1 MTPRTPAGPA
11 RLSLYCSAL
20 RRTAARGP
28 CAGSRLLLETGVLAH
43 CSAHRLIPAH
53 LVPSD
58 VSAREHDEQGRIQ
71 ASITCWPVGPE
82 YTGTGTRGV
91 AWASRSLSL
100 PHLRQKDSR
109 QVKNSPDA
117 PTCAVNTLNSNA
129 DKRVIA
135 TSSRIRRGPRPGVA
149 AGKARAPCVS
159 RREFDCPDGL
169 PATVETEQRL
179 RTRHSAPRC
188 PALLPQSPTPTG
200 VAFPGECDRAPEHAP
215 PGARARV
222 PRPRVQAAAPAPPQ
236 EAAAD
241 EAEATGRCRSNKI
254 SHSLSLS
261 LCPFLFS
268 PLNLHM
274 RSALR
279 VSIDYLTNE
288 AAVEV
293 NRSKSK
299 FQTRVCLVLTHKG
312 SEVWRWRNPPAKQ
325 SINKAPKRF

>member
-1 MTPRTPAGPA
+1 MQRSSPHPSSPRP
-11 RLSLYCSAL
+11 
-20 RRTAARGP
+20 
-28 CAGSRLLLETGVLAH
+28 
-43 CSAHRLIPAH
+43 
-53 LVPSD
+53 
-58 VSAREHDEQGRIQ
+58 VSAREHDEQARIQ

-149 AGKARAPCVS
+149 AGKARAPVS
-159 RREFDCPDGL
+159 RVASLIALTACL
-169 PATVETEQRL
+169 PRFTVETEQRL

-188 PALLPQSPTPTG
+188 PALLPQSPTTTG

-254 SHSLSLS
+254 SLSLSLS
-261 LCPFLFS
+261 ALFCS
-268 PLNLHM
+268 RRLNLHM

>member
-1 MTPRTPAGPA
+1 VYFFPRKGQNIKNSVTSSPSVHPPVP
-11 RLSLYCSAL
+11 Y
-20 RRTAARGP
+20 
-28 CAGSRLLLETGVLAH
+28 TGIDHVLA
-43 CSAHRLIPAH
+43 SGAGIYRHRH
-53 LVPSD
+53 
-58 VSAREHDEQGRIQ
+58 AR
-71 ASITCWPVGPE
+71 
-82 YTGTGTRGV
+82 RGV
-91 AWASRSLSL
+91 GIPLPVP

-149 AGKARAPCVS
+149 AGKARAPVS
-159 RREFDCPDGL
+159 RVASLIALTACL
-169 PATVETEQRL
+169 PRFTVETEQRL

-188 PALLPQSPTPTG
+188 PALLPQSPTTTG

-254 SHSLSLS
+254 SLSLS

-268 PLNLHM
+268 PL
-274 RSALR
+274 
-279 VSIDYLTNE
+279 
-288 AAVEV
+288 
-293 NRSKSK
+293 K
-299 FQTRVCLVLTHKG
+299 
-312 SEVWRWRNPPAKQ
+312 PPHAFG
-325 SINKAPKRF
+325 IARLDRLLN

>member
-1 MTPRTPAGPA
+1 MAPVPVLGCCWSAGALQRSSPHPSSPRP
-11 RLSLYCSAL
+11 
-20 RRTAARGP
+20 
-28 CAGSRLLLETGVLAH
+28 
-43 CSAHRLIPAH
+43 
-53 LVPSD
+53 
-58 VSAREHDEQGRIQ
+58 VSAREHDEQARIQ

-100 PHLRQKDSR
+100 PHLQQKDSR

-117 PTCAVNTLNSNA
+117 PTCAVNTLNSSA

-135 TSSRIRRGPRPGVA
+135 TSSRIRRGPRQGVA
-149 AGKARAPCVS
+149 AGKARAPVS
-159 RREFDCPDGL
+159 RVASLIALTACL
-169 PATVETEQRL
+169 PRFTVETEQRS

-222 PRPRVQAAAPAPPQ
+222 PRPRVQATAPAPPQ

-254 SHSLSLS
+254 SHSLSA
-261 LCPFLFS
+261 LFCS
-268 PLNLHM
+268 RRLTSTCVRHCAS
-274 RSALR
+274 RS
-279 VSIDYLTNE
+279 IT
-288 AAVEV
+288 
-293 NRSKSK
+293 
-299 FQTRVCLVLTHKG
+299 
-312 SEVWRWRNPPAKQ
+312 
-325 SINKAPKRF
+325 